1 MNEERYILARL
12 IRELIRIERE
22 TDKAKG
28 YRQSFHSEEICLII
42 EQIRADAV
50 LGEPEQS
57 LPWDEEV
64 Q

>member
-1 MNEERYILARL
+1 MNEEKYILARL
-12 IRELIRIERE
+12 IRELVRIEME
-22 TDKAKG
+22 TDKEKG
-28 YRQSFHSEEICLII
+28 YRRSFHSEEICLII

-64 Q
+64 E